1 MFDKA
6 IVDTD
11 SFMDLPMSAKALYFL
26 LGMEAD
32 DEGFVSYKKV
42 IRIHGGNN
50 DDIKVLITKKFLISF
65 QSGVVV
71 ITDWQKNNYLDKN
84 RLKKTEYVEEKQQ
97 LTTVNGKYLINT
109 GVKHPLNKC
118 LTSIE
123 ESRVEESRREENSI
137 EENISITKV
146 MEAEPNVHLDV
157 VKEEYGRP
165 DINKLLEDFKTIMG
179 YDSASSKD
187 RIFAKH
193 LLNNY
198 TQEQLTSMLKY
209 CSEDAY
215 APRVGSLEKLWFKR
229 GDVIAGLKAKFNKQ
243 PTNLDNLK

>member
-1 MFDKA
+1 MNQQERDGVNANAMRTQCDGNA
-6 IVDTD
+6 IKE
-11 SFMDLPMSAKALYFL
+11 S
-26 LGMEAD
+26 
-32 DEGFVSYKKV
+32 KV
-42 IRIHGGNN
+42 KESKYTISK
-50 DDIKVLITKKFLISF
+50 DI
-65 QSGVVV
+65 
-71 ITDWQKNNYLDKN
+71 
-84 RLKKTEYVEEKQQ
+84 
-97 LTTVNGKYLINT
+97 
-109 GVKHPLNKC
+109 
-118 LTSIE
+118 
-123 ESRVEESRREENSI
+123 
-137 EENISITKV
+137 
-146 MEAEPNVHLDV
+146 EAEPNVHLDV

-187 RIFAKH
+187 RLFAKH